1 MCEEHVAE
9 LRGLMEAEEKG
20 DAEIQRLE
28 TVAGIGLVTALAFQA
43 YIGDVKRFDNAS
55 QVANFVGFVPRVDIS
70 CSIVKYGSITKRGNG
85 YLRTLLVMSAW
96 SMVRSKNG
104 GMLKAKY
111 EYMTKS
117 KGLSKKKAIVA
128 IARKLTE
135 LLYALLKNGE
145 DYKPVQTQKVLRKTA
160 AELATEALGMAG

>member
-1 MCEEHVAE
+1 
-9 LRGLMEAEEKG
+9 
-20 DAEIQRLE
+20 
-28 TVAGIGLVTALAFQA
+28 
-43 YIGDVKRFDNAS
+43 
-55 QVANFVGFVPRVDIS
+55 
-70 CSIVKYGSITKRGNG
+70 
-85 YLRTLLVMSAW
+85 MSAW

-145 DYKPVQTQKVLRKTA
+145 DYKPVQSQKVLRKGA
-160 AELATEALGMAG
+160 AELAAEALGMAG